1 MDAEVEIKVILGEI
15 KSTFKEFE
23 QMSDGDILY
32 FKKPD
37 YAKVQANG
45 IVLFEG
51 DIGTKDGHMAVQF
64 VSPLFPAA

>member
-1 MDAEVEIKVILGEI
+1 
-15 KSTFKEFE
+15 
-23 QMSDGDILY
+23 MSDGDILY